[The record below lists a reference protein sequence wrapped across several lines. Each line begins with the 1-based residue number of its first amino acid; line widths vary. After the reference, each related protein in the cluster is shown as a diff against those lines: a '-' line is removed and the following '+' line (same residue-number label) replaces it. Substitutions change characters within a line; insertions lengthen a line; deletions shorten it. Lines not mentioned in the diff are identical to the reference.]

1 MEPIRSQGIELEAVF
16 WDLDGTLVDTERH
29 WTAVQTELVE
39 SFGGT
44 WTESQALSIMGRS
57 QADSIKVLQRAGV
70 RLSFEEIARRVME
83 GVRDRISESVHWR
96 PGAAELL
103 AGLRAHGVPCVLV
116 TMSHRHIVGDI
127 LNHFPANS
135 FELAVTGDMVTQGK
149 PHPEAYQTAFRH
161 LERTRPRLSRRRVVA
176 IEDSL
181 PGTRAARAAGLP
193 TVGVPHLAPL
203 PAADGL
209 TIWPTLAGRGV
220 ADLHAVIAA
229 PDHGRAEGPQGS

>member
-1 MEPIRSQGIELEAVF
+1 MAATVRGEEIGLEAVF

-44 WTESQALSIMGRS
+44 WTEAQALSIMGCS

-70 RLSFEEIARRVME
+70 RLSDDEIARRVTG

-127 LNHFPANS
+127 LNHFPADS
-135 FELAVTGDMVTQGK
+135 FELAVTGDMVSQGK
-149 PHPEAYQTAFRH
+149 PHPEAYETAFRR
-161 LERTRPRLSRRRVVA
+161 LERIRPQLSSRRVIA

-193 TVGVPHLAPL
+193 TIGVPHLAPL

-220 ADLHAVIAA
+220 PDLYAVIAA
-229 PDHGRAEGPQGS
+229 SGHGRAEGP

>member
-1 MEPIRSQGIELEAVF
+1 MAASIRGEEIGLEAVF

-44 WTESQALSIMGRS
+44 WTEAQALSIMGRS
-57 QADSIKVLQRAGV
+57 QSESIKVLQRAGV
-70 RLSFEEIARRVME
+70 RLSAQEIALRVTA
-83 GVRDRISESVHWR
+83 GVRHCISETVHWR

-103 AGLRAHGVPCVLV
+103 AGLRAEGVPCVLV
-116 TMSHRHIVGDI
+116 TMSHRHIVDDI
-127 LNHFPANS
+127 LKHFPADS
-135 FELAVTGDMVTQGK
+135 FELAVTGDMVSQGK

-161 LERTRPRLSRRRVVA
+161 LERTRPRLSSRRVIA

-193 TVGVPHLAPL
+193 TLGVPHLVPL
-203 PAADGL
+203 AAADGL
-209 TIWPTLAGRGV
+209 TIWPTLSGRGV
-220 ADLHAVIAA
+220 PDLHAVIAA
-229 PDHGRAEGPQGS
+229 SGRHRAGGA

>member
-1 MEPIRSQGIELEAVF
+1 MEPIIRSQGIELEAVF

-57 QADSIKVLQRAGV
+57 QADSIQVLQRAGV
-70 RLSFEEIARRVME
+70 RLSFEEIARQVTE
-83 GVRDRISESVHWR
+83 GVRGRISESVHWR

-116 TMSHRHIVGDI
+116 TMSHSHIVGDI
-127 LNHFPANS
+127 LNHFPDNS
-135 FELAVTGDMVTQGK
+135 FELAVTGDMVSQGK

-161 LERTRPRLSRRRVVA
+161 LERTRPRLSARSVVA

-193 TVGVPHLAPL
+193 TLGVPHLAPL
-203 PAADGL
+203 AAADGL
-209 TIWPTLAGRGV
+209 TIWPTLEGRGV
-220 ADLHAVIAA
+220 PDLHAIIAA
-229 PDHGRAEGPQGS
+229 SDHGRAEGS